1 MTQNR
6 STPEQFAN
14 IQVYRQEIHTDA
26 GQEPTIFYS
35 LGWGEEDTLHGDPI
49 TIYELRALYTLI
61 GRVIEQE
68 TTK

>member
-14 IQVYRQEIHTDA
+14 IQVYRQEVRTAA
-26 GQEPTIFYS
+26 GQDPTIFYS
-35 LGWGEEDTLHGDPI
+35 LGWGEEDTLHGNPMTFD
-49 TIYELRALYTLI
+49 ELQALHTLI
-61 GRVIEQE
+61 ERVIEQE